1 MKATTMMLKGKRQ
14 RSKCFEGVP
23 CIRMTELEHLIDIL
37 LPLESGKC
45 YLFNSFIGYVYKL
58 KMNTYTRK
66 ETKNG

>member
-1 MKATTMMLKGKRQ
+1 MTTMNLEIKYMKATTMMLKGKRQ

-45 YLFNSFIGYVYKL
+45 Y
-58 KMNTYTRK
+58 
-66 ETKNG
+66 